1 MSPAASHEAEEH
13 VRIEHGEVTVLA
25 FDRPKKKNA
34 ITAAMYTAFADALNA
49 AAADDAV
56 RVVLFVGSGGNF
68 TAGNDLADFLQN
80 PPAGEDSPVFRM
92 LDALRTFP
100 KPLVAAVDG
109 FAIGLGTT
117 MLLHCDL
124 VYASQRARFQ
134 MPFVN
139 LGLTPEG
146 GSSYLLPRLVGVA
159 RASEWLFFGEP
170 FSADDALR
178 GGLINAVVAA
188 DGLEEHARSR
198 CAALAKKPPAALRA
212 AKALLRAPQRQ
223 ALHDAMAREGDE
235 FVARLSSPEAVD
247 ALTRFLAPR

>member
-1 MSPAASHEAEEH
+1 M
-13 VRIEHGEVTVLA
+13 LA
-25 FDRPKKKNA
+25 FDRPNKKNA
-34 ITAAMYTAFADALNA
+34 ITTAMYTAFADALTA
-49 AAADDAV
+49 AAMDDSV

-68 TAGNDLADFLQN
+68 TAGNDLSDFLQN
-80 PPAGEDSPVFRM
+80 PPAGEGSPVFRL

-109 FAIGLGTT
+109 FAIGIGTT

-124 VYASQRARFQ
+124 AYASDRARFQ

-178 GGLINAVVAA
+178 GGLINAIVAA
-188 DGLEEHARSR
+188 DELEEHARSR
-198 CAALAKKPPAALRA
+198 CAALARKPPAALRA
-212 AKALLRAPQRQ
+212 AKELLRAPQRQ
-223 ALHDAMAREGDE
+223 ALHDAMAREGEE
-235 FVARLSSPEAVD
+235 FVARLSTPEAIE
-247 ALTRFLAPR
+247 ALKRFLAPR